1 VHNIVVI
8 VFVSTRIENLA
19 REKYLGKG
27 KQSGG
32 RGNGE
37 IGGDGGDMGVMITIT
52 TLWDNF
58 TETSPYILNSLH
70 ISRTNFSLKLK
81 YV

>member
-1 VHNIVVI
+1 V
-8 VFVSTRIENLA
+8 A
-19 REKYLGKG
+19 
-27 KQSGG
+27 G